1 MSSPEGLLPKRTDS
15 ELAQRQALIT
25 GSAPRIAPLDVS
37 ELNAEAL
44 TLLAGLIAVNSA
56 FEPRNPQGAE
66 DLIAAHAAGTAALAG
81 EAPEAALPPLIRTM
95 LRHPGLFARQVDISG
110 ELLGRGA
117 LPARDRELVV
127 LRVAWLS
134 QAPFEWGEHVHI
146 GKTAGITGE
155 EIERITQDSSAPGWS
170 EQDRAL
176 LRAVDELRADA
187 MISDATW
194 RTLEQRY
201 DERQLIEL
209 VIVIGQYQ
217 TIAYYQNSLRVS
229 LHEGN
234 LGLKAR

>member
-1 MSSPEGLLPKRTDS
+1 MSSPEWRAPTRTQA
-15 ELAQRQALIT
+15 ELEQRQALIT
-25 GSAPRIAPLDVS
+25 GAGPRIAPLDVN
-37 ELNAEAL
+37 ELSAEAL

-56 FEPRNPQGAE
+56 FEPRNPQGAD
-66 DLIAAHAAGTAALAG
+66 DLISAHAAGTAARGAV
-81 EAPEAALPPLIRTM
+81 APEVELPPLIRTM
-95 LRHPGLFARQVDISG
+95 LRHPGLFARQVDISA
-110 ELLGRGA
+110 ELLGKGA
-117 LPARDRELVV
+117 LPARDRELLV

-146 GKTAGITGE
+146 GKTAGIRGD
-155 EIERITQDSSAPGWS
+155 EIERITQGSNAPGWS
-170 EQDRAL
+170 EHDAAL

-194 RTLEQRY
+194 ATLEQRY

-217 TIAYYQNSLRVS
+217 TTAYYQNSLRIS
-229 LHEGN
+229 LHDGN